1 MSKSE
6 LKVIGNNSLVKIHGI
21 EKVPA
26 KIDTGATSSAIWASD
41 IAMHE
46 NGDLEFSLF
55 GPNSPFYTG
64 ERIVV
69 AASQVK
75 VRFVRNSTGDT
86 FIRYQVPLSTVI
98 RGHRMRIRY
107 TLTDRSRNNFP
118 ILIGR
123 STLKGRFV
131 VDCKKVAVPP
141 PLKPEE
147 DTLNAQ
153 LLKNPLKFHAK
164 YMENPQKNQKI
175 SAK

>member
-1 MSKSE
+1 MSTRE

-26 KIDTGATSSAIWASD
+26 KIDTGATSSSVWASD
-41 IAMHE
+41 IVMHE

-55 GPNSPFYTG
+55 GPKSPFYTG
-64 ERIVV
+64 ERIHV
-69 AASQVK
+69 AASQVQI
-75 VRFVRNSTGDT
+75 RFVRNSTGDT

-98 RGHRMRIRY
+98 RGHRMRIRF
-107 TLTDRSRNNFP
+107 TLADRSRNNFP

-123 STLKGRFV
+123 ATLKGRFI

-147 DTLNAQ
+147 DMLNAK
-153 LLKNPLKFHAK
+153 LAKNPLKFHQK
-164 YMENPQKNQKI
+164 YMQNSKNVLK
-175 SAK
+175 